1 MHKAKEMNPPP
12 QKKATRTNECDE
24 KNDYFVLRTRYLTV

>member
-1 MHKAKEMNPPP
+1 MHKANEMTPPP
-12 QKKATRTNECDE
+12 KKATRTNECDE